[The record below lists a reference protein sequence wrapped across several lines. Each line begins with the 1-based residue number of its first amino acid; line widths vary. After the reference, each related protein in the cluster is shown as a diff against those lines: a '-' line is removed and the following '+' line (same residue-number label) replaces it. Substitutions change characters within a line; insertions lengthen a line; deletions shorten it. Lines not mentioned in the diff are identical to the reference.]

1 VSRYDQ
7 NETYDGSA
15 RYDDFTVP
23 LTRKK
28 MKPKLGLDRL
38 KPQEVVALGKTVKAA
53 MTTNAATFPNANPT
67 MVALGALITA
77 AEDGITAS
85 DTADATAKLVRTQR
99 DTLVAALAAGLTQE
113 AGYVE
118 SRAAGSATIIEQAG
132 MAVKAPSEPIGP
144 MPQVLELAVTASD
157 HEGWLDWMCKPV
169 RGVSSY
175 EVWTS
180 ADPMTEASWKFAFSS
195 SKSSGTLKGLTSGSK
210 VWVRVRA
217 VGADTDPGPWSDPAV
232 KVVP

>member
-1 VSRYDQ
+1 MSRYDQ

-28 MKPKLGLDRL
+28 MKAKLGLDRL
-38 KPQEVVALGKTVKAA
+38 KPREVVALGKTVKGA

-67 MVALGALITA
+67 MIALGTLITA

-85 DTADATAKLVRTQR
+85 DAADATAKLVRTQR

-118 SRAAGSATIIEQAG
+118 NRAAGSATIIEQAG
-132 MAVKAPSEPIGP
+132 MAVKSPGAPVGP

-180 ADPMTEASWKFAFSS
+180 ADPMTEASWKFTVSS
-195 SKSSGTLKGLTSGSK
+195 PKSSGTLKGLTSGAK

-217 VGADTDPGPWSDPAV
+217 IGADTDPGPWSDPAV

>member
-1 VSRYDQ
+1 
-7 NETYDGSA
+7 
-15 RYDDFTVP
+15 
-23 LTRKK
+23 
-28 MKPKLGLDRL
+28 M
-38 KPQEVVALGKTVKAA
+38 
-53 MTTNAATFPNANPT
+53 
-67 MVALGALITA
+67 
-77 AEDGITAS
+77 
-85 DTADATAKLVRTQR
+85 RTQR
-99 DTLVAALAAGLTQE
+99 DTLVAALATGLTQE

-132 MAVKAPSEPIGP
+132 MAVKAPSEPVGP
-144 MPQVLELAVTASD
+144 MPQVLELAVTASE

-175 EVWTS
+175 EIWTS
-180 ADPMTEASWKFAFSS
+180 ADPMTEIGWKFAFSS

-217 VGADTDPGPWSDPAV
+217 IGTETDPGPWSDPAV